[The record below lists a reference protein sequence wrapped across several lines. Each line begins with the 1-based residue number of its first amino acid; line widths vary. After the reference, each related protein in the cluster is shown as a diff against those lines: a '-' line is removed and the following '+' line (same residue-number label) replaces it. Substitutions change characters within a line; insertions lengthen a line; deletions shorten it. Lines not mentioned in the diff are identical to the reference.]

1 MIITLLTDFGIK
13 DHYVGALKGMIYSHI
28 SDAKIVDIT
37 HLVDP
42 FVTHQAA
49 YIASASYKY
58 FPERTIHII
67 LVDAEISVE
76 NKPILVLWKNHYFLT
91 TDNGILSLLTH
102 NEQPE
107 IILSLPYEE
116 GVDSNLFFINV
127 ASEIAK
133 EKSIFGLGEPIQNL
147 KEVQRLK
154 AIVSEDNRRIT
165 GNIIYIDHYGNAISN
180 ISETLFEQ
188 IRNGR
193 DFEILFRNY
202 TIKKVYT
209 SYSSYALE
217 KNAATGEKMAL
228 FNASGL
234 LEIALYRGNPKS
246 GTASSLLGI
255 EYQSSI
261 SVRFIDKA

>member
-28 SDAKIVDIT
+28 ADAKIVDIT

-49 YIASASYKY
+49 YIASASYGY
-58 FPERTIHII
+58 FPEKTIHII
-67 LVDAEISVE
+67 LVDAEISTK

-91 TDNGILSLLTH
+91 TDNGILSLITH
-102 NEQPE
+102 DKKPE
-107 IILSLPYEE
+107 LILSLSYEE
-116 GVDSNLFFINV
+116 GIESSLFFVNV
-127 ASEIAK
+127 ATQIAQGTPISE
-133 EKSIFGLGEPIQNL
+133 LGEVIPTL
-147 KEVQRLK
+147 KEVQRLN

-180 ISETLFEQ
+180 ISEKLFEK

-202 TIKKVYT
+202 TIRKIYS

-228 FNASGL
+228 FNASGF

-261 SVRFIDKA
+261 SVRFIDKP

>member
-1 MIITLLTDFGIK
+1 MIITLITDFGLK
-13 DHYVGALKGMIYSHI
+13 DHYVGALKGMLYAHLP
-28 SDAKIVDIT
+28 DAKIVDIS

-49 YIASASYKY
+49 YIASASYSY
-58 FPERTIHII
+58 FPEKTIHII
-67 LVDAEISVE
+67 LVDAEISPE
-76 NKPILVLWKNHYFLT
+76 NKPVLVFWNKQYFLC
-91 TDNGILSLLTH
+91 TDNGILSLLIYG
-102 NEQPE
+102 EKPE
-107 IILSLPYEE
+107 VILSLPFEE
-116 GVDSNLFFINV
+116 GVDSSRLFVNI

-133 EKSIFGLGEPIQNL
+133 GTAVSELGEPIENL

-165 GNIIYIDHYGNAISN
+165 GNIIYIDQYGNAISN
-180 ISETLFEQ
+180 IPKKLFEQ
-188 IRNGR
+188 IKNGR

-202 TIKKVYT
+202 TIKKVHT
-209 SYSSYALE
+209 SYSSFASE
-217 KNAATGEKMAL
+217 KNATTGEKMAL

-261 SVRFIDKA
+261 SVRFIDKP